1 MKKTLAMVLVASLGL
16 SACSSWRDSRAN
28 PSNWFGRSQPAAVNV
43 DSTGDVNPLL
53 PAGEDKLDLAG
64 RPDAGDPT
72 FPITQVTELKV
83 DATSTGA
90 IIRATGVAQR
100 EGAFRAEL
108 RRNRSEED
116 AQNGVLTYTF
126 RVAYPAYATAGGT
139 ERTRSVNAAHSV
151 SNETLEGIRVIRVV
165 SETNALETRRR

>member
-1 MKKTLAMVLVASLGL
+1 MKKSLAVVVIASLGL
-16 SACSSWRDSRAN
+16 SACSSWKSSRAN
-28 PSNWFGRSQPAAVNV
+28 PSNWFGKSQPAAVNV
-43 DSTGDVNPLL
+43 DTEGDVNPLL

-83 DATSTGA
+83 EATNTGA

-100 EGAFRAEL
+100 EGAFNAEL

-116 AQNGVLTYTF
+116 AQNGVLSYTF
-126 RVAYPAYATAGGT
+126 RVVYPANPTPAGS
-139 ERTRSVNAAHSV
+139 ERTRSVNAARSV
-151 SNETLEGIRVIRVV
+151 TNDTLEGIRVIRVV